1 MGSTIEA
8 GTLGGRFGYLRFG
21 AGPRTLVILPGLYL
35 DGEAP
40 GGLAARAYAYGFR
53 ALAATHTIYVVRRP
67 RGLAAGTSIAD
78 LAAQYGQVLR
88 SELGRADV
96 VGLSTGGLIAQ
107 ELALG
112 DPDAVNR
119 LALVVSGARIAEP
132 GRRLCA
138 EWLRLAEARDW
149 RGVRASLATAVV
161 DGRLARRLVRTLVRR
176 SDPPHGS
183 DADDFVVT
191 VQAALAHDTTGR
203 LAALSVPALLV
214 GGDVDLFFPEPV
226 LRATAG
232 WNMQLRVLPAG
243 HGLPKRHAGRLQA
256 ELAAFLAG

>member
-1 MGSTIEA
+1 MGGTIEA
-8 GTLGGRFGYLRFG
+8 GTLGGRLGYLRFG

-40 GGLAARAYAYGFR
+40 GGLAARANAVGFR
-53 ALAATHTIYVVRRP
+53 ALAKSHTLHVVRRP
-67 RGLAAGTSIAD
+67 RGLTAGTSTTD
-78 LAAQYGQVLR
+78 LAGEYAAVLR
-88 SELGRADV
+88 SEFGRADV
-96 VGLSTGGLIAQ
+96 LGLSTGGLIAQ

-112 DPDAVNR
+112 DPDVVDR

-183 DADDFVVT
+183 DGEDFVVT
-191 VQAALAHDTTGR
+191 VRAALAHDTTDR

-232 WNMQLRVLPAG
+232 RTMQLRVLAAG
-243 HGLPKRHAGRLQA
+243 HGLPKRHAGRLQS
-256 ELAAFLAG
+256 ELAAFFAG